1 MRTDQ
6 SSGKIDTGMARKT
19 RKRGDT
25 MANVTRIFVP
35 IGVEELD
42 ALRQA
47 ARQDLRNPRDQARHL
62 LRVALGLINGEEV
75 IKPGMDRF
83 TEIVQMAE

>member
-1 MRTDQ
+1 
-6 SSGKIDTGMARKT
+6 
-19 RKRGDT
+19 

-62 LRVALGLINGEEV
+62 LRVALGLTNGEEV